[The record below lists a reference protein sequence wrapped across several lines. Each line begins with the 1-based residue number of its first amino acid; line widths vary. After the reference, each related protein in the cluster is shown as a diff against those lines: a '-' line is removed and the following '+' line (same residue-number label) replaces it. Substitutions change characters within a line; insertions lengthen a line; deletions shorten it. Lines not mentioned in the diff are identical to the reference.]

1 MALDLFYYI
10 FTAYFTARVLLGFRG
25 WALALDVVY
34 ITFVAV
40 SMWEFM
46 PLILLALPFYLGVV
60 AVGTGVFREYAGLAS
75 ALAIFG
81 VYLMFQEP
89 PHLKALGFV
98 LAILSPAA
106 LLPTVRNRN
115 TLEGFF
121 RYLVVSA
128 FASAFLFIG
137 LGQRGSPL
145 GEVFLLLAIALELGV
160 APMFLWVPDVYG
172 RAHPAGLAILASLPK
187 LSAAFALLG
196 FKPAPPETLPL
207 ALGALSMA
215 VGNLG
220 ALTSRDLR
228 RVLAYS
234 TVAHSGFAMFI
245 YPLQPEVA
253 LALVLADAFGKLGLF
268 YILAAGG
275 SAWSGKTL
283 AIHQIGLPP
292 LFGFWPKLLLVVI
305 TAMKLGWGPA
315 LYVLAN
321 IVMVAPYYFRLM
333 DQLPEGRSTVPT
345 LAAAS
350 VTALGAVAPLWLIY
364 HVSSL
369 L

>member
-1 MALDLFYYI
+1 MTYHI
-10 FTAYFTARVLLGFRG
+10 FAAYFAARVLLGFRR
-25 WALALDVVY
+25 WALAVDAAYV
-34 ITFVAV
+34 TFVAV
-40 SMWEFM
+40 STWGFA
-46 PLILLALPFYLGVV
+46 PLVLLTLPFYLGVV

-75 ALAIFG
+75 ALALFG
-81 VYLMFQEP
+81 VHLMFQEP

-98 LAILSPAA
+98 LAVLSPAA
-106 LLPTVRNRN
+106 LLPTVRDKN

-121 RYLVVSA
+121 RYLVISA

-172 RAHPAGLAILASLPK
+172 RAHSAGLAILASLPK

-196 FKPAPPETLPL
+196 FTPAPPEML
-207 ALGALSMA
+207 AFVLGALSMA

-220 ALTSRDLR
+220 ALTSVDLR
-228 RVLAYS
+228 RILAYS
-234 TVAHSGFAMFI
+234 TVAHSGFAVFI
-245 YPLQPEVA
+245 YPLRPEVA

-268 YILAAGG
+268 YSIAAGAP
-275 SAWSGKTL
+275 AWAGRTL

-292 LFGFWPKLLLVVI
+292 LFGFWPKMLLVLI
-305 TAMKLGWGPA
+305 TAEQLGWGPA

-321 IVMVAPYYFRLM
+321 VVLVAPYYFRLM
-333 DQLPEGRSTVPT
+333 DQLPAGRAAVPV
-345 LAAAS
+345 LAAAA
-350 VTALGAVAPLWLIY
+350 VVALGVVAPLWFIY

>member
-1 MALDLFYYI
+1 MEVMYYLLP
-10 FTAYFTARVLLGFRG
+10 AYFAARVLMGFSRR
-25 WALALDVVY
+25 WLAVDAAY
-34 ITFVAV
+34 IAFISAY
-40 SMWEFM
+40 MWRET
-46 PLILLALPFYLGVV
+46 PLLLLSLPFFLGVV
-60 AVGTGVFREYAGLAS
+60 AVGSGVFSGYAGLAS
-75 ALAIFG
+75 ALSIYG
-81 VYLMFQEP
+81 VYLMFQP
-89 PHLKALGFV
+89 APHLKALGFV

-106 LLPTVRNRN
+106 LLPTTRDRGS
-115 TLEGFF
+115 LEGLF

-145 GEVFLLLAIALELGV
+145 GESFLLLAAALELGV

-172 RAHPAGLAILASLPK
+172 RSHPAGLAMLASLPT
-187 LSAAFALLG
+187 LSAAFALLA
-196 FKPAPPETLPL
+196 FRPAPPAALAF
-207 ALGALSMA
+207 ALGGLSMA

-220 ALTSRDLR
+220 ALTSADLR
-228 RVLAYS
+228 RILAYS
-234 TVAHSGFAMFI
+234 TVAHSGFAVFV

-268 YILAAGG
+268 YAMSAGTPPWAAR
-275 SAWSGKTL
+275 TL

-292 LFGFWPKLLLVVI
+292 LFGFWPKMLLVLI
-305 TAMKLGWGPA
+305 TAERLGWGPA

-321 IVMVAPYYFRLM
+321 VVMVAPYYFRLM
-333 DQLPEGRSTVPT
+333 DRLPAGRSAVPV
-345 LAAAS
+345 LVAAVVA
-350 VTALGAVAPLWLIY
+350 ALGAAAPLWLIY